1 MRYCHLSGSTKAI
14 ASIIPI
20 SIVINLHSIVW
31 VKEIV
36 RKGSLSHYYI
46 CVSYSHYASRS
57 MTDKSAPSIEL
68 LETAYTLTIG
78 DDFCIDTDPDVIE
91 QLLSDTRSPN
101 TKRAYE
107 KDLKDFFLFISGRSL
122 SQNLVLEFLHLEQRH
137 AVAVVL
143 KYKAHLVNVKK
154 LAEATVNRRLSAI
167 KSLSA
172 MGRKL
177 GVCVYTLEDVK
188 GEKVESYRDTTGIT
202 PADFS
207 KVLGLVDRT
216 TLKGKRDYAI
226 LRLLWDNALRRSEVC
241 NLNIGDFNAQSSTL
255 SILGK
260 GKGTQKTVVD
270 LSRKTVEAIADWLIA
285 GGRTSK
291 LKQPLFTVIAY
302 NGKGKRLTGEAIR
315 RLVSELSKASGI
327 TKQMSPHRVRHS
339 SITTV
344 LDKNNGNYRATQ
356 RFSRHA
362 KPDTVMKYDDNRSKL
377 QKQMTDILADLV

>member
-1 MRYCHLSGSTKAI
+1 MADGLSENIT
-14 ASIIPI
+14 
-20 SIVINLHSIVW
+20 
-31 VKEIV
+31 
-36 RKGSLSHYYI
+36 
-46 CVSYSHYASRS
+46 
-57 MTDKSAPSIEL
+57 L
-68 LETAYTLTIG
+68 LETAYTLAIG
-78 DDFCIDTDPDVIE
+78 DDFCIDGDPDVID
-91 QLLSDTRSPN
+91 QLLADTRSPN

-107 KDLKDFFLFISGRSL
+107 KDLRDFFLFISGRMPE
-122 SQNLVLEFLHLEQRH
+122 QHLVLEFLHLEQRH

-143 KYKAHLVNVKK
+143 KYKSHLVNTRK

-167 KSLSA
+167 KSLTA

-177 GVCVYTLEDVK
+177 GVCAYTLEDIK
-188 GEKVESYRDTTGIT
+188 GEKVESYRDTTGIPPT
-202 PADFS
+202 DFA
-207 KVLGLVDRT
+207 KVLALVDRK

-226 LRLLWDNALRRSEVC
+226 LRLLWDNAQRRSEVC
-241 NLNIGDFNAQSSTL
+241 NLNVGDFNPQASVL

-285 GGRTSK
+285 SKKSSK

-302 NGKGKRLTGEAIR
+302 NGNGKRLTGEAIR
-315 RLVSELSKASGI
+315 RLVSELCKQVGI
-327 TKQMSPHRVRHS
+327 AKQMSPHRIRHS

-362 KPDTVMKYDDNRSKL
+362 KPDTVMKYDDNRQKL
-377 QKQMTDILADLV
+377 QKAMTDILADLV

>member
-1 MRYCHLSGSTKAI
+1 MPDQYPLSVTVLENA
-14 ASIIPI
+14 
-20 SIVINLHSIVW
+20 
-31 VKEIV
+31 
-36 RKGSLSHYYI
+36 
-46 CVSYSHYASRS
+46 YA
-57 MTDKSAPSIEL
+57 
-68 LETAYTLTIG
+68 LTIG
-78 DDFCIDTDPDVIE
+78 DDFCIDGDPDVID
-91 QLLSDTRSPN
+91 QLIADTRSPN

-107 KDLKDFFLFISGRSL
+107 KDLRDFFLFISGQL
-122 SQNLVLEFLHLEQRH
+122 PEQHLVLEFLHLEQRH

-143 KYKAHLVNVKK
+143 KYKADLINTRK

-167 KSLSA
+167 KSLTA
-172 MGRKL
+172 MGRSL
-177 GVCVYTLEDVK
+177 GVCNYTLEDIK
-188 GEKVESYRDTTGIT
+188 GEKVESYRDTTGI
-202 PADFS
+202 PPNDFA
-207 KVLGLVDRT
+207 KVLALINRK

-241 NLNIGDFNAQSSTL
+241 SLNVGDFNAQSSTL

-285 GGRTSK
+285 SKRASK

-302 NGKGKRLTGEAIR
+302 NGNGKRLTGEAIR
-315 RLVSELSKASGI
+315 RLVSRLCKQVGI
-327 TKQMSPHRVRHS
+327 AKQMSPHRIRHS

-362 KPDTVMKYDDNRSKL
+362 KPDTVMKYDDNRQKL

>member
-1 MRYCHLSGSTKAI
+1 MSDHL
-14 ASIIPI
+14 P
-20 SIVINLHSIVW
+20 
-31 VKEIV
+31 
-36 RKGSLSHYYI
+36 LS
-46 CVSYSHYASRS
+46 VTVLENAYS
-57 MTDKSAPSIEL
+57 
-68 LETAYTLTIG
+68 LTIG
-78 DDFCIDTDPDVIE
+78 DDFCIDGDPDVVE

-107 KDLKDFFLFISGRSL
+107 KDLKDFFLFISGRL
-122 SQNLVLEFLHLEQRH
+122 PTQDLVLEFLHLEQRH

-143 KYKAHLVNVKK
+143 KYKAHLVNKQK
-154 LAEATVNRRLSAI
+154 LAEATVNRRLSAV
-167 KSLSA
+167 KSLTA

-177 GVCVYTLEDVK
+177 GVCNYTLEDIK
-188 GEKVESYRDTTGIT
+188 GEKVESYRDTTGIAAT
-202 PADFS
+202 DFA

-216 TLKGKRDYAI
+216 KLKGKRDYAI

-241 NLNIGDFNAQSSTL
+241 NLNVGDFDAQGCTL

-285 GGRTSK
+285 SK
-291 LKQPLFTVIAY
+291 RSSKTRQALFIAISY
-302 NGKGKRLTGEAIR
+302 NGNGKRLSGEAIR
-315 RLVSELSKASGI
+315 RLVSGLCKEVGI
-327 TKQMSPHRVRHS
+327 TKQMSPHRIRHS

-362 KPDTVMKYDDNRSKL
+362 KPDTVMKYDDNRQKL
-377 QKQMTDILADLV
+377 QKAMTDILADLV

>member
-1 MRYCHLSGSTKAI
+1 MSDLTTS
-14 ASIIPI
+14 
-20 SIVINLHSIVW
+20 NLNI
-31 VKEIV
+31 
-36 RKGSLSHYYI
+36 
-46 CVSYSHYASRS
+46 
-57 MTDKSAPSIEL
+57 
-68 LETAYTLTIG
+68 LESAYTLAIG
-78 DDFCIDTDPDVIE
+78 NDFCIDTDPDVIE
-91 QLLSDTRSPN
+91 QLLADTRSSN

-107 KDLKDFFLFISGRSL
+107 KDLKDFFLFTAGRIPD
-122 SQNLVLEFLHLEQRH
+122 QNLALEFLHLEQRH

-143 KYKAHLVNVKK
+143 KYKAHLVNKKK

-167 KSLSA
+167 KSLTA

-177 GVCVYTLEDVK
+177 GVCNYTLEDVK
-188 GEKVESYRDTTGIT
+188 AERLETYRDTTGIS
-202 PADFS
+202 PADFR
-207 KVLGLVDRT
+207 KILELVDRT

-226 LRLLWDNALRRSEVC
+226 LRLLWDNALRRGEVC
-241 NLNIGDFNAQSSTL
+241 SLNVGDFNAQTSTL

-270 LSRKTVEAIADWLIA
+270 LSRKTVEALATWLIA
-285 GGRTSK
+285 SGRTNK

-302 NGKGKRLTGEAIR
+302 NGNGNRLTGEAIR

-344 LDKNNGNYRATQ
+344 LDNNNGNYRATQ

-362 KPDTVMKYDDNRSKL
+362 RPDVVMKYDDNRQKL

>member
-1 MRYCHLSGSTKAI
+1 
-14 ASIIPI
+14 
-20 SIVINLHSIVW
+20 
-31 VKEIV
+31 
-36 RKGSLSHYYI
+36 
-46 CVSYSHYASRS
+46 

-122 SQNLVLEFLHLEQRH
+122 SQNLVLEFLHLEERH

-315 RLVSELSKASGI
+315 RMVSELSKASGI

>member
-1 MRYCHLSGSTKAI
+1 MADQYPLSVTVLENA
-14 ASIIPI
+14 
-20 SIVINLHSIVW
+20 
-31 VKEIV
+31 
-36 RKGSLSHYYI
+36 
-46 CVSYSHYASRS
+46 YA
-57 MTDKSAPSIEL
+57 
-68 LETAYTLTIG
+68 LTIG
-78 DDFCIDTDPDVIE
+78 DDFCIDGDPDVIE

-107 KDLKDFFLFISGRSL
+107 KDLRDFFLFISGRL
-122 SQNLVLEFLHLEQRH
+122 PEQHLVLEFLHLEQRH

-143 KYKAHLVNVKK
+143 KYKAHLVNTRK

-167 KSLSA
+167 KSLTA

-177 GVCVYTLEDVK
+177 GVCNYTLEDIK
-188 GEKVESYRDTTGIT
+188 GEKVESYRDTTGIPPT
-202 PADFS
+202 DFA
-207 KVLGLVDRT
+207 KVLALVNRK

-241 NLNIGDFNAQSSTL
+241 NLNVGDFNAQSSTL

-270 LSRKTVEAIADWLIA
+270 LSRKTVEALADWLIA
-285 GGRTSK
+285 SKRASK

-302 NGKGKRLTGEAIR
+302 NGNGKRLTGEAIR
-315 RLVSELSKASGI
+315 RLVDGLCKKVGI
-327 TKQMSPHRVRHS
+327 TKQMSPHRIRHS

-362 KPDTVMKYDDNRSKL
+362 KPDTVMKYDDNRQKL

>member
-1 MRYCHLSGSTKAI
+1 MPHQLPTKVNILESA
-14 ASIIPI
+14 
-20 SIVINLHSIVW
+20 
-31 VKEIV
+31 
-36 RKGSLSHYYI
+36 
-46 CVSYSHYASRS
+46 YS
-57 MTDKSAPSIEL
+57 
-68 LETAYTLTIG
+68 LTIG
-78 DDFCIDTDPDVIE
+78 DDFCIDGDPEVIS
-91 QLLSDTRSPN
+91 QLLADTRSPN
-101 TKRAYE
+101 TKKAYE
-107 KDLKDFFLFISGRSL
+107 KDLKDFFLFISGRIPD
-122 SQNLVLEFLHLEQRH
+122 QNLVLEFLHLEQRH

-143 KYKAHLVNVKK
+143 KYKSHLVNLKK

-167 KSLSA
+167 KSLAA

-177 GVCVYTLEDVK
+177 GVCNYTLEDIK
-188 GEKVESYRDTTGIT
+188 GEHVESYRDTTGIA

-207 KVLGLVDRT
+207 KVLALVDRT

-241 NLNIGDFNAQSSTL
+241 NLNVSDFNANSSTL

-285 GGRTSK
+285 SGGASK
-291 LKQPLFTVIAY
+291 LKQPLFVATSY
-302 NGKGKRLTGEAIR
+302 NGNGKRLSGEAIR
-315 RLVSELSKASGI
+315 LLVSGLCQKVGI

-362 KPDTVMKYDDNRSKL
+362 RPDTVMKYDDNRQKL